1 MFLLLQEDPG
11 FRIGIS
17 EENADVFSSYHLAI
31 LSFKHAAP
39 LLPLSI
45 KMDRSKARESQS
57 TPLLFTILE
66 LGVQQPPLVDF
77 METIISFCLLRG

>member
-1 MFLLLQEDPG
+1 MAQASYGLSMAPFRVVRHRALGPWGLYVGVLCFCFLQEDPG

-39 LLPLSI
+39 LLPLYQDGQI
-45 KMDRSKARESQS
+45 KS
-57 TPLLFTILE
+57 
-66 LGVQQPPLVDF
+66 
-77 METIISFCLLRG
+77 